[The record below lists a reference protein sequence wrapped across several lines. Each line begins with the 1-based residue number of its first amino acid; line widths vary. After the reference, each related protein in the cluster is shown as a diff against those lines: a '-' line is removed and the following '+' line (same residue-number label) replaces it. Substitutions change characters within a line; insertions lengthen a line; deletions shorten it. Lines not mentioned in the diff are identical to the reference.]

1 MDMEFYYAFRLR
13 VVKFTDLDINIVRLF
28 KFLYACSKW
37 NLIVAELS

>member
-1 MDMEFYYAFRLR
+1 MNMEFYSAFRLR
-13 VVKFTDLDINIVRLF
+13 VVKFTDLHINIVRLF